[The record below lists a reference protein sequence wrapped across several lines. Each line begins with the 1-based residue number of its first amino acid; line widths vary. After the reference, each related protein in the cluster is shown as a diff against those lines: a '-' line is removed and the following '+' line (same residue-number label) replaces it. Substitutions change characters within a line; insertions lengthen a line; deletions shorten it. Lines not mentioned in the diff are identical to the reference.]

1 MYSENKRNF
10 DVFSLVIGILLIF
23 LGGYS
28 LYRPDTTLA
37 FISIM
42 IGIIAIIKGIYE
54 LWFRR
59 GISFWLGEK
68 SGWLLAMGIL
78 DIILGCIFIFKIA
91 VGASFIAII
100 FAIWFIFDALTQLA
114 TANFFK
120 RLNKGY
126 YWIIVVLSILGLVA
140 VTAIEN
146 RIKKSRYNSCK
157 VQETNLIE
165 GAKMVMI
172 DYPNL
177 LPTSSSS
184 SVTIPVSVLQNG
196 GTINGQVIDSG
207 YIEKDLINPMT
218 DKSYVSSS
226 SGVSVRVTTTNGTN
240 FDYTVVYGN
249 EDESCHR

>member
-100 FAIWFIFDALTQLA
+100 FAIWFIFDALTQIA

-126 YWIIVVLSILGLVA
+126 YWIIVVLSIL
-140 VTAIEN
+140 
-146 RIKKSRYNSCK
+146 S
-157 VQETNLIE
+157 LIM
-165 GAKMVMI
+165 GVM
-172 DYPNL
+172 L
-177 LPTSSSS
+177 LFNPILSAL
-184 SVTIPVSVLQNG
+184 TIVWIISIYLI
-196 GTINGQVIDSG
+196 TIGILKIIQA
-207 YIEKDLINPMT
+207 
-218 DKSYVSSS
+218 
-226 SGVSVRVTTTNGTN
+226 
-240 FDYTVVYGN
+240 F
-249 EDESCHR
+249 